1 MFYYYSKGGGNM
13 YEMIPYILG
22 IVFILLGAFM
32 ALMPRKSVKKEDQN
46 SEEELKKTRRNGII
60 VAILGVVLIIIGFIQ
75 PK

>member
-1 MFYYYSKGGGNM
+1 M